1 MDEKLLVEKL
11 LQKHGLSSMLS
22 SNSAAW
28 ESFIADVT
36 AVIVETQKIQK
47 RQEQLLEIS
56 YQEVNEWWNVITARE
71 SIIKSILD
79 ASTDIII
86 TIDSQ
91 GNIEEFNHGAEK
103 VFGVSKRR
111 AVGTSVF
118 DLIGRGPFYDELR
131 QIITGDSERSR
142 GTFGHAPE
150 RWTVCRRD
158 GASFDAEI
166 VISTIT
172 QGKNR
177 IYPLYIRDLTEQ
189 IESQRVLEESRTQAA
204 QAAKMASLGEMAG
217 GIAHEIN
224 TPLNIFTMY
233 AEILRDCARDQAL
246 DTPTILDAADTI
258 ENTATRISKIVQGLR
273 SFSRDDSQDSMTSI
287 AVIDIVNDTLAL
299 CRERFSTHGISI
311 RVTEIDP
318 TWKVRG
324 RPTSLSQVLLNLLNN
339 AHDAIETMPERWI
352 EVGAVEKAGMLHIN
366 VTDSGTGISKELAAK
381 IMSPFFTTKPIG
393 KGTGLGL
400 SISKGII
407 EKHAGQLIYDSSCG
421 NTRFVMSLPRFVA
434 EEAA

>member
-1 MDEKLLVEKL
+1 M
-11 LQKHGLSSMLS
+11 
-22 SNSAAW
+22 
-28 ESFIADVT
+28 
-36 AVIVETQKIQK
+36 
-47 RQEQLLEIS
+47 
-56 YQEVNEWWNVITARE
+56 
-71 SIIKSILD
+71 
-79 ASTDIII
+79 
-86 TIDSQ
+86 
-91 GNIEEFNHGAEK
+91 
-103 VFGVSKRR
+103 
-111 AVGTSVF
+111 
-118 DLIGRGPFYDELR
+118 
-131 QIITGDSERSR
+131 
-142 GTFGHAPE
+142 
-150 RWTVCRRD
+150 
-158 GASFDAEI
+158 
-166 VISTIT
+166 ISTIT

-233 AEILRDCARDQAL
+233 AEILRDCAKEGTL
-246 DTPTILDAADTI
+246 DAQTILDAADTV

-273 SFSRDDSQDSMTSI
+273 SFSRDDSQDSMGPI
-287 AVIDIVNDTLAL
+287 AVVDIVNDTLAL
-299 CRERFSTHGISI
+299 CRERFSTHGISM
-311 RVTEIDP
+311 RVAEIDP

-339 AHDAIETMPERWI
+339 AHDAIEAMPERWI
-352 EVGAVEKAGMLHIN
+352 EVGAFAKADTLQIT
-366 VTDSGTGISKELAAK
+366 VTDSGAGISKELAAK

-421 NTRFVMSLPRFVA
+421 NTRFVMSLPRFLV
-434 EEAA
+434 EEAAA